1 MIDYTRQAK
10 PAKLNIAP
18 LIDLIFILL
27 IFFVVSTTF
36 SKLPGIEINRPDGT
50 VVEQLPVD
58 SFIVAVTKDGQF
70 YVDTRRVS
78 GAQLKSILTAEVDV
92 KNNVNVIVMPDE
104 DSAIKWS
111 IEILDI
117 CKQLGIENVS
127 VAEEVRSN

>member
-1 MIDYTRQAK
+1 MIGYNRQVK

-58 SFIVAVTKDGQF
+58 SLIIAVTKEGQF
-70 YVDTRRVS
+70 YIDTRQVS
-78 GAQLKSILTAEVDV
+78 SMQLKNILLAELDL
-92 KNNVNVIVMPDE
+92 KPSLSVIVMPDE

-117 CKQLGIENVS
+117 CKQLGIDNVS

>member
-1 MIDYTRQAK
+1 MIEYTRQAK

>member
-1 MIDYTRQAK
+1 MIEYTRQAK

-78 GAQLKSILTAEVDV
+78 SAQLKSILTAEVDV

>member
-1 MIDYTRQAK
+1 MIGYNRQVK

-50 VVEQLPVD
+50 IVEQLPVD
-58 SFIVAVTKDGQF
+58 SLIVAVTREGQF
-70 YVDTRRVS
+70 YIDIRQVS
-78 GAQLKSILTAEVDV
+78 SMQLKNILLAELDL
-92 KNNVNVIVMPDE
+92 KPTLSVIVMPDE

-117 CKQLGIENVS
+117 CKQLGIDNVS